1 MSLVHMPRLH
11 GFGILVVLLIAPV
24 AFGESAS
31 AEGTPPELLRAPPAD
46 VAPSAT
52 ESTAGW
58 RVFLDP
64 VTGEI
69 LSRPSSE
76 QVRRLQQAIDE
87 LDGFRAVIDL
97 HPFYLPSG
105 GTGVYVGDRF
115 MTSTV
120 VRRARDGSLVV
131 DCTTDPSHLLHRHP
145 PLAPVRPQTARS
157 TDAPVM

>member
-1 MSLVHMPRLH
+1 MSLVPTLRSR
-11 GFGILVVLLIAPV
+11 GFGILIALLIAPF
-24 AFGESAS
+24 ALGDGAS

-46 VAPSAT
+46 VSPSAA
-52 ESTAGW
+52 EGTAGW

-69 LSRPSSE
+69 VSRPSRE

-105 GTGVYVGDRF
+105 GTGVYVGGRF
-115 MTSTV
+115 MTSTM
-120 VRRARDGSLVV
+120 VRRAGDGSLMV
-131 DCTTDPSHLLHRHP
+131 DCTTDPSHLRHRHP
-145 PLAPVRPQTARS
+145 PLAPVRPETAPS